1 MSKYDTAMQKQSQ
14 ANRLWNLSAM
24 GFTFASMIIAGGL
37 LGFGLSWVL
46 DQPENK
52 RVYIVLGTVLGII
65 IGMADFIRAARRAIR
80 EIDR

>member
-1 MSKYDTAMQKQSQ
+1 MSKYDAAMQKQSQ
-14 ANRLWNLSAM
+14 ANRLWKLSAM

-52 RVYIVLGTVLGII
+52 RVFIVLGTVVGII

>member
-14 ANRLWNLSAM
+14 ANRLWKLSAM
-24 GFTFASMIIAGGL
+24 GFTFASMIVAGGL

-52 RVYIVLGTVLGII
+52 RVFIVLGTVVGII

>member
-1 MSKYDTAMQKQSQ
+1 
-14 ANRLWNLSAM
+14 M
-24 GFTFASMIIAGGL
+24 GFTFASMIVAGGL
-37 LGFGLSWVL
+37 LGFGLSLVL

-52 RVYIVLGTVLGII
+52 RVFIVLGTVVGII

>member
-1 MSKYDTAMQKQSQ
+1 
-14 ANRLWNLSAM
+14 M

-52 RVYIVLGTVLGII
+52 RVFIVLGTVVGII

>member
-1 MSKYDTAMQKQSQ
+1 
-14 ANRLWNLSAM
+14 M
-24 GFTFASMIIAGGL
+24 GFTFASMIVAGGL

-52 RVYIVLGTVLGII
+52 RVFIVLGTVVGII

>member
-1 MSKYDTAMQKQSQ
+1 MNKYDTAMQKQSQ
-14 ANRLWNLSAM
+14 ANRLWKLSAM

-52 RVYIVLGTVLGII
+52 RVFIVLGTVVGII

>member
-1 MSKYDTAMQKQSQ
+1 
-14 ANRLWNLSAM
+14 M
-24 GFTFASMIIAGGL
+24 GFTFASMIVAGGL

>member
-1 MSKYDTAMQKQSQ
+1 
-14 ANRLWNLSAM
+14 M
-24 GFTFASMIIAGGL
+24 GFTFASMIVAGGL

-52 RVYIVLGTVLGII
+52 RVFIVLGTVVGII
-65 IGMADFIRAARRAIR
+65 IGMVDFIRAARRAMR

>member
-1 MSKYDTAMQKQSQ
+1 
-14 ANRLWNLSAM
+14 M
-24 GFTFASMIIAGGL
+24 GFTFASMIVAGGL

-52 RVYIVLGTVLGII
+52 RVFIVLGTVVGII
-65 IGMADFIRAARRAIR
+65 IGMADFIRAARRAMR

>member
-1 MSKYDTAMQKQSQ
+1 
-14 ANRLWNLSAM
+14 M
-24 GFTFASMIIAGGL
+24 GFTFASMIVAGGL

-52 RVYIVLGTVLGII
+52 RVFIVLGTVVGII
-65 IGMADFIRAARRAIR
+65 IGMADFIRTARRAIR

>member
-1 MSKYDTAMQKQSQ
+1 
-14 ANRLWNLSAM
+14 M
-24 GFTFASMIIAGGL
+24 GFTFASMIVAGGL

-65 IGMADFIRAARRAIR
+65 IGMADFIRTARRAIR

>member
-1 MSKYDTAMQKQSQ
+1 MSKYDTSMQKQSQ
-14 ANRLWNLSAM
+14 ANRLWKLSAM
-24 GFTFASMIIAGGL
+24 GFTFASMIVAGGL

-46 DQPENK
+46 NQPENK
-52 RVYIVLGTVLGII
+52 RVFIVLGTVVGII

>member
-1 MSKYDTAMQKQSQ
+1 
-14 ANRLWNLSAM
+14 M

-52 RVYIVLGTVLGII
+52 RVFIVLGTVVGII
-65 IGMADFIRAARRAIR
+65 IGMVDFIRAARRAIR

>member
-1 MSKYDTAMQKQSQ
+1 MQKQSH
-14 ANRLWNLSAM
+14 ANKLWKLSAM
-24 GFTFASMIIAGGL
+24 GFTFASMIVAGGL

-52 RVYIVLGTVLGII
+52 RVFIVLGTVVGII

>member
-14 ANRLWNLSAM
+14 AHRLWKLSAM

-52 RVYIVLGTVLGII
+52 RIFIVVGTVVGII